1 VKSVTL
7 AGVLVALMSQNVQA
21 QAAWN
26 SALVNT
32 ADVNTTGTA
41 TTTTWSDTTA
51 WDGGVAPNAAG
62 LSVSMEPRHT
72 TGGMTVTVDDT
83 YTIGTLTSRTSNAD
97 LRFNGTGKLIFD
109 NNGSS
114 SFWNATSRATRITNL
129 RADLFVDF
137 QMNNDLEV
145 RFGTAR
151 SEEATVG
158 RIGSVI
164 TGAGKLTLS
173 LAQNDPLTTR
183 FHKIGNGATANTYSG
198 GTEIRHVVNTAYGT
212 GHGTG
217 VNSLLINAV
226 TTGAFGTGAVNLN
239 SGSLNQTAVTALTTT
254 TGGLQVQL
262 TADNSMGAAAV
273 LTQSGNGAG
282 TVFLGTVAAS
292 TSQTIGGLQTTGTI
306 AEADRKRVQS
316 TAGILTIN
324 TAADQSYTYGGR
336 ITGGTTLNIGG
347 FGTQVLNSTN
357 TYTGNTVING
367 GTLQFGTQVALYNN
381 GVAGAWTD
389 VDRIQV
395 ASGGTLAVNVGGTGE
410 FTTSDLDVLTALG
423 GLASGA
429 RVGIDTSNAGG
440 SLTYS
445 SAIGGGIGVTKLGS
459 GTLLLE
465 AANLYTGPTTIKA
478 GTLELGVV
486 ASLASTQIDIAADA
500 TLNVTNVTN
509 FTLGTGQSLTGNGS
523 VVGGLTVDG
532 VLNAGNSIGTLNFGN
547 GLNLNGTMNVEL
559 GGASLSD
566 LYNVTGALVLGTT
579 SILNFSNFSALT
591 GDPGDVY
598 VFANYTTPWN
608 GQQFDSVSGTPS
620 GWTVDY
626 QYNNGTS
633 FALVAVPEPGAVAL
647 GLLGGALLFVR
658 RKRTA

>member
-1 VKSVTL
+1 
-7 AGVLVALMSQNVQA
+7 
-21 QAAWN
+21 
-26 SALVNT
+26 
-32 ADVNTTGTA
+32 
-41 TTTTWSDTTA
+41 
-51 WDGGVAPNAAG
+51 
-62 LSVSMEPRHT
+62 
-72 TGGMTVTVDDT
+72 
-83 YTIGTLTSRTSNAD
+83 
-97 LRFNGTGKLIFD
+97 
-109 NNGSS
+109 
-114 SFWNATSRATRITNL
+114 
-129 RADLFVDF
+129 
-137 QMNNDLEV
+137 
-145 RFGTAR
+145 
-151 SEEATVG
+151 
-158 RIGSVI
+158 
-164 TGAGKLTLS
+164 
-173 LAQNDPLTTR
+173 
-183 FHKIGNGATANTYSG
+183 
-198 GTEIRHVVNTAYGT
+198 
-212 GHGTG
+212 
-217 VNSLLINAV
+217 LINAV

>member
-1 VKSVTL
+1 
-7 AGVLVALMSQNVQA
+7 
-21 QAAWN
+21 
-26 SALVNT
+26 
-32 ADVNTTGTA
+32 
-41 TTTTWSDTTA
+41 
-51 WDGGVAPNAAG
+51 
-62 LSVSMEPRHT
+62 
-72 TGGMTVTVDDT
+72 
-83 YTIGTLTSRTSNAD
+83 
-97 LRFNGTGKLIFD
+97 
-109 NNGSS
+109 
-114 SFWNATSRATRITNL
+114 
-129 RADLFVDF
+129 
-137 QMNNDLEV
+137 
-145 RFGTAR
+145 
-151 SEEATVG
+151 
-158 RIGSVI
+158 
-164 TGAGKLTLS
+164 
-173 LAQNDPLTTR
+173 
-183 FHKIGNGATANTYSG
+183 
-198 GTEIRHVVNTAYGT
+198 
-212 GHGTG
+212 
-217 VNSLLINAV
+217 
-226 TTGAFGTGAVNLN
+226 
-239 SGSLNQTAVTALTTT
+239 
-254 TGGLQVQL
+254 
-262 TADNSMGAAAV
+262 
-273 LTQSGNGAG
+273 
-282 TVFLGTVAAS
+282 
-292 TSQTIGGLQTTGTI
+292 
-306 AEADRKRVQS
+306 
-316 TAGILTIN
+316 
-324 TAADQSYTYGGR
+324 
-336 ITGGTTLNIGG
+336 
-347 FGTQVLNSTN
+347 
-357 TYTGNTVING
+357 
-367 GTLQFGTQVALYNN
+367 
-381 GVAGAWTD
+381 VAGAWTD